1 MRCVSR
7 GPVAV
12 RLAGDSDHEDVVAG
26 KPDCYGKKPESIK
39 ISVTT
44 PPYSLLIPGELGAD
58 SVIYQGRSLRQ
69 GVALFFSGG
78 DHLFLRYMISSY

>member
-1 MRCVSR
+1 MRR
-7 GPVAV
+7 P
-12 RLAGDSDHEDVVAG
+12 
-26 KPDCYGKKPESIK
+26 YGRFANEFAPTGFALFRKIRAIK

-78 DHLFLRYMISSY
+78 NHLFLRYMSSSY